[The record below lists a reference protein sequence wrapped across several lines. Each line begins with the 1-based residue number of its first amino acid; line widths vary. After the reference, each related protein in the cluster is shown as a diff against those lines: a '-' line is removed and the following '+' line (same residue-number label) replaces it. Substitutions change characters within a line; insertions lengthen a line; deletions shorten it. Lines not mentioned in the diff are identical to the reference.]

1 MLITKIIEDGTKVLF
16 DIREVNFDKT
26 ELMIYTVAKIEKG
39 KRKKF
44 NYGIHMPQLM
54 KVSKLIKLK
63 NYLT

>member
-39 KRKKF
+39 KRKKSIMGYIYF
-44 NYGIHMPQLM
+44 N
-54 KVSKLIKLK
+54 
-63 NYLT
+63 